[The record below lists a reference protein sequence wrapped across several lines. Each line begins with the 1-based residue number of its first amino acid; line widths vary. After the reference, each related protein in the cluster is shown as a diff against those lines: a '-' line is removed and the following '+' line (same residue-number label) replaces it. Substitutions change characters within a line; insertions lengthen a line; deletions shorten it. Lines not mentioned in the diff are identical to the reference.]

1 MVHQFHPVADL
12 FPLLTGEAFQQL
24 AADIKKNG
32 LREPILLDR
41 EGRIIDGRNRYRAC
55 NLAGV
60 EPLFVAWDGQGTL
73 PEVALS
79 LNLHRRHLNESQR
92 AMVAA
97 RTVKWMENKA
107 LERQRQGRRDLGA
120 NLRQGQGGRSGE
132 KAGGLLNVSR
142 RSVVHAAKVLHH
154 GCEKL
159 IKLVDTGELAVSA
172 AARLASLGHE
182 NQEKALAERAQQ
194 LAERPSRRG
203 HLPPASAPVYRAG
216 PGAFGVLGKDADED
230 RMLLWVET
238 RALNFVIKTLK
249 RRGLR
254 YIERRPAANRRLP
267 RNSGSC

>member
-1 MVHQFHPVADL
+1 MVRQFHPVADL

-32 LREPILLDR
+32 LREPILLDA
-41 EGRIIDGRNRYRAC
+41 EGCIIDGRNRYRAC

-60 EPLFVAWDGQGTL
+60 EPRFVQWEGEGTL

-97 RTVKWMENKA
+97 RTAKWMENEA

-120 NLRQGQGGRSGE
+120 NLHQGQAGRSGE

-142 RSVVHAAKVLHH
+142 RSVMHAAKVLRH
-154 GCEKL
+154 GCAKL
-159 IKLVDTGELAVSA
+159 IALVDAGELAVSA

-194 LAERPSRRG
+194 LADRPSRRG
-203 HLPPASAPVYRAG
+203 RLPADCAPVYRAG
-216 PGAFGVLGKDADED
+216 PGAFGVLGKDADKD

-238 RALNFVIKTLK
+238 RALSFTIKTLK

-254 YIERRPAANRRLP
+254 YVQRRPVASP
-267 RNSGSC
+267 R